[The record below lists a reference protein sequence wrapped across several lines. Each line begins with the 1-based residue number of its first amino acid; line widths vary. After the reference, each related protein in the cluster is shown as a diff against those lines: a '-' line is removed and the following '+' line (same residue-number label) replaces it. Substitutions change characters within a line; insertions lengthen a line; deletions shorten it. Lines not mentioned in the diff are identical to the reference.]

1 MLKVVCV
8 VDKTGTALDRLAKGV
23 IPYNTNLDYVVV
35 DVHPKRP
42 DDEQLARFTAAA
54 ETADIIDFQ
63 YFRTAEMLIERFP
76 WLKSKGL
83 ILTHNNPYS
92 IRDGDW
98 KDYDILVANNKEIQA
113 NLKDF
118 TKRDVEH
125 IPITTDPLFWEYRR
139 EFKPNKNVI
148 MVANRIEA
156 KKGILPVAIAC
167 GEAGLSLTLVGA
179 ISDRNYF
186 HSVLQTGCVTFY
198 EQISDEKLLELY
210 HSATVHVC
218 NSVDNFESGT
228 MPILEAMQ
236 SGTPVMTRNI
246 GHVPDLYNGENLE
259 IYTGDN
265 DDVLAIKEQLENL
278 ILDRKKLEAM
288 RSSAWN
294 TAKNFNFER
303 RAYLYQKL
311 YRRLQAPG
319 DPVSVIVPIF
329 EGPEVIRKCLSAIA
343 AQTYK
348 NIEIVVCD
356 DNPDSNKELIDD
368 FAKMV
373 ACPVRYINSSHIGN
387 DYGLARARNMG
398 VIEATS
404 DIVVFCD
411 QRQIMEPNA
420 VEELVKNLV
429 PKTWVYGDKGGK
441 KDFVE
446 NFSACYRGELI
457 RAGLFSERMDA
468 YGGMSQEIRSRTRM
482 QGIRH
487 QFIPE
492 AKATPAGKSSKKHT
506 EKPNIIRMKNRLYK
520 MEL

>member
-23 IPYNTNLDYVVV
+23 VPYHTNLDYTVV

-42 DDEQLARFTAAA
+42 DEDQLSRFVLAA

-63 YFRTAEMLIERFP
+63 YFRTAEMLIEKFP

-92 IRDGDW
+92 IKDGDW
-98 KDYDILVANNKEIQA
+98 NNYDILVANNKEITE
-113 NLKDF
+113 NLRNF
-118 TKRDVEH
+118 TKREIVH

-148 MVANRIEA
+148 MVANRIES

-167 GEAGLSLTLVGA
+167 AEAGLSLTLVGA

-198 EQISDEKLLELY
+198 EQIPDEKLLELY
-210 HSATVHVC
+210 HQATVHVC

-228 MPILEAMQ
+228 MPILESMQ
-236 SGTPVMTRNI
+236 AGTPVMTRPI

-259 IYTGDN
+259 IYEGEY
-265 DDVLAIKEQLENL
+265 DDVIAIKEQLENL
-278 ILDRKKLEAM
+278 ILDRKKLETM
-288 RSSAWN
+288 RGSAWN

-303 RAYLYQKL
+303 RAYEYQKL
-311 YRRLQAPG
+311 YRRLQAPSE
-319 DPVSVIVPIF
+319 PVSVIVPIY
-329 EGPEVIRKCLSAIA
+329 ENSEVIRKCLNAIA
-343 AQTYK
+343 NQTYK
-348 NIEIVVCD
+348 NIEIIVCD
-356 DNPDSNKELIDD
+356 DNPAPNKELIEG
-368 FAKMV
+368 FAKTV
-373 ACPVRYINSSHIGN
+373 VCPVRYMHSATQIN
-387 DYGLARARNMG
+387 DYGLARSRNMG
-398 VIEATS
+398 IIEATS
-404 DIVVFCD
+404 NILVFCD
-411 QRQIMEPNA
+411 QRQIMEPDA
-420 VEELVKNLV
+420 IEQLVNHLV
-429 PKTWVYGDKGGK
+429 PKVWVYGDKGGK

-446 NFSACYRGELI
+446 NFSACYRSDLI
-457 RAGLFSERMDA
+457 KSGMFNERMDA

-482 QGIRH
+482 QGWRH
-487 QFIPE
+487 QFVPE

-520 MEL
+520 MEM